1 MSRFKISVSSNFKE
15 LWRYNITVV
24 CELCLANGERIEYKA
39 EESYVAPVGA
49 NLSAAPK
56 EYPASR
62 TIVMESGDGDYLNIL
77 VYVVPHTLPI
87 TDEIFKTKP
96 FALIVKAENESG
108 VVLNQSFDINQWSG
122 DNITL
127 RVGNCQINN

>member
-1 MSRFKISVSSNFKE
+1 
-15 LWRYNITVV
+15 
-24 CELCLANGERIEYKA
+24 
-39 EESYVAPVGA
+39 
-49 NLSAAPK
+49 
-56 EYPASR
+56 
-62 TIVMESGDGDYLNIL
+62 MESGDGDYLNIL

-127 RVGNCQINN
+127 RVGNYQIDN